1 MNEYEKQAN
10 DFAKRNGVELTELS
24 MRYGSMWGEKK
35 QRYIFKMRLS
45 RNRKSYTFDFGQ
57 SIVNGAKTP
66 TMYDVL
72 ACVQKYDV
80 GTFED
85 FCRCYGYDDD
95 SRSAERTY
103 KGVCKEYAAIVR
115 LFGDVMDEL
124 QEIA

>member
-10 DFAKRNGVELTELS
+10 DFAKKNGVKLTELS
-24 MRYGSMWGEKK
+24 MRYGSMWGEK
-35 QRYIFKMRLS
+35 QERCIFKMRLS

-57 SIVNGAKTP
+57 SLMAGGQSP
-66 TMYDVL
+66 TMYEVL
-72 ACVQKYDV
+72 ACMQKYDV

-85 FCRCYGYDDD
+85 FCRCFGYNED

-103 KGVCKEYAAIVR
+103 KGVCKEYAAMER